1 MTMNI
6 ELHKITVRE
15 LTRGYADNNENGV
28 RAYGGRLD
36 VRPPYQREFVYG
48 EKERDAVIDTLTN
61 GFPLNVMYWA
71 VRNVADCVPQSGQP
85 ICGDADSDRADSICG
100 DADGD
105 RAKYEIIDGQQR
117 TISICQY
124 VNGDFAFN
132 FRYFHNLQPDEQE
145 QILNYEL
152 QVYICSG
159 SDSEK
164 LKWFKTI
171 NIAGK
176 ELTEQELRNAVYAGS
191 WVSDAKRYFS
201 KNGAPAA
208 KIGGDYLTGSAIRQ
222 DYLETAISWISDGNV
237 EVYMSNHQHDP
248 SAAPLWQFFQSVIT
262 WIETSF
268 RPTKERKKIMKGV
281 DWGMLYKQYKDQVFD
296 FKAVDDEVKRL
307 ILDDDVTKKT
317 GIYPYILTRKEKYLS
332 IRAFT
337 DAQKLA
343 ACERQMGF
351 CADCGQ
357 HFDLSQME
365 ADHIT
370 PWHLGG
376 KTVAENCQM
385 LCRDCNRRKSGK

>member
-1 MTMNI
+1 MNI

-15 LTRGYADNNENGV
+15 LTKGYVDNNENGV

-36 VRPPYQREFVYG
+36 VRPPYQREFVYK
-48 EKERDAVIDTLTN
+48 EKQRDAVIDTLTQ

-71 VRNVADCVPQSGQP
+71 KRIVADCVSQSGK
-85 ICGDADSDRADSICG
+85 SVCG

-105 RAKYEIIDGQQR
+105 NGSDKAQYEIIDGQQR

-152 QVYICSG
+152 QIYICSG
-159 SDSEK
+159 TDSEK
-164 LKWFKTI
+164 LKWFRTI
-171 NIAGK
+171 NIAG
-176 ELTEQELRNAVYAGS
+176 EALTEQELRNAVYAGG

-208 KIGGDYLTGSAIRQ
+208 KIGSDYLNGSAIRQ
-222 DYLETAISWISDGNV
+222 DYLETAIDWISGGNI
-237 EVYMSNHQHDP
+237 EVYMSNHQHDA

-281 DWGMLYKQYKDQVFD
+281 EWGMLYKLYKDQVFD
-296 FKAVDDEVKRL
+296 YKAIDEEVKRL

-343 ACERQMGF
+343 AYERQGGI
-351 CADCGQ
+351 CADCKQ
-357 HFDLSQME
+357 HFELSQME

-370 PWHLGG
+370 PWCDGG
-376 KTVAENCQM
+376 RTIADNCQM
-385 LCRDCNRRKSGK
+385 LCKDCNRRKSGK

>member
-1 MTMNI
+1 MQI
-6 ELHKITVRE
+6 ELHKISVRD
-15 LTRGYADNNENGV
+15 LTNGYTDNAEKGV
-28 RAYGGRLD
+28 TAYGGKLD

-48 EKERDAVIDTLTN
+48 EKQRNAVIDTLMQ

-71 VRNVADCVPQSGQP
+71 TRE
-85 ICGDADSDRADSICG
+85 
-100 DADGD
+100 DGT
-105 RAKYEIIDGQQR
+105 YEIIDGQQR

-124 VNGDFAFN
+124 VSGDFAFDM
-132 FRYFHNLQPDEQE
+132 RYFHNLEKDERE

-152 QVYICSG
+152 QIYICTG
-159 SDSEK
+159 TDSEK

-171 NIAGK
+171 NIAGEK
-176 ELTEQELRNAVYAGS
+176 LTDQELRNAVYAGS

-208 KIGGDYLTGSAIRQ
+208 KIGSDYLTGSAIRQ
-222 DYLETAISWISDGNV
+222 EYLETAISWISDGNI
-237 EVYMSNHQHDP
+237 ESYMANHQHDA

-262 WIETSF
+262 WIESTF

-281 DWGMLYKQYKDQVFD
+281 NWGALYKQYKDQVFD
-296 FKAVDDEVKRL
+296 FKEIDEEVKRL
-307 ILDDDVTKKT
+307 VLDDDVTKKT

-343 ACERQMGF
+343 AYERQGGV
-351 CADCGQ
+351 CPICGER
-357 HFDLSQME
+357 FELSQME

-370 PWHLGG
+370 PWHDGG
-376 KTVAENCQM
+376 RTVAENCQM
-385 LCRDCNRRKSGK
+385 LCRTCNREKSGK

>member
-1 MTMNI
+1 MQI
-6 ELHKITVRE
+6 QLHRITVRE
-15 LTRGYADNNENGV
+15 LTAGYQDNNENGV

-36 VRPPYQREFVYG
+36 VRPPYQREFVYK
-48 EKERDAVIDTLTN
+48 EKQRDAVIDTLTQ

-71 VRNVADCVPQSGQP
+71 VRD
-85 ICGDADSDRADSICG
+85 
-100 DADGD
+100 DGTF
-105 RAKYEIIDGQQR
+105 EIIDGQQR

-124 VNGDFAFN
+124 VNGDFAYM
-132 FRYFHNLQPDEQE
+132 FRYFHNLQPDEQK
-145 QILNYEL
+145 QILDYEL

-171 NIAGK
+171 NIAGE

-208 KIGGDYLTGSAIRQ
+208 KIGSDYLTGSAIRQ
-222 DYLETAISWISDGNV
+222 DYLETAISWMSDGNI
-237 EVYMSNHQHDP
+237 EVYMANHQHDA
-248 SAAPLWQFFQSVIT
+248 SAAPLWQFFQAVIT

-268 RPTKERKKIMKGV
+268 RPNKERKKIMKGV
-281 DWGMLYKQYKDQVFD
+281 DWGMLYKQFKDEVFD
-296 FKAVDDEVKRL
+296 YQKIDEEVKRL

-317 GIYPYILTRKEKYLS
+317 GIYHYILTRKEKYLS

-343 ACERQMGF
+343 AYERQGGI
-351 CADCGQ
+351 CADCGK
-357 HFDLSQME
+357 HFELSQME

-370 PWHLGG
+370 PWCDGG
-376 KTVAENCQM
+376 RTIADNCQM
-385 LCRDCNRRKSGK
+385 LCRECNRRKSGK

>member
-1 MTMNI
+1 MNI

-15 LTRGYADNNENGV
+15 LTKGYADNNENGV

-85 ICGDADSDRADSICG
+85 ICGDADGDRADSICE

-105 RAKYEIIDGQQR
+105 KAKYEIIDGQQR

-176 ELTEQELRNAVYAGS
+176 ELTEQELRNAVYAGM

-307 ILDDDVTKKT
+307 IFDDDVTKKT

-337 DAQKLA
+337 DAQKLSA
-343 ACERQMGF
+343 YERQMGF

>member
-343 ACERQMGF
+343 AYERQMGF

-357 HFDLSQME
+357 HFELSQME

>member
-1 MTMNI
+1 MNI

-15 LTRGYADNNENGV
+15 LTNGYVDNNENGV
-28 RAYGGRLD
+28 RAYGGKLD
-36 VRPPYQREFVYG
+36 VRPPFQREFVYK
-48 EKERDAVIDTLTN
+48 EKQRDAVIDTLTQ

-71 VRNVADCVPQSGQP
+71 VRE
-85 ICGDADSDRADSICG
+85 
-100 DADGD
+100 DGT
-105 RAKYEIIDGQQR
+105 YEIIDGQQR

-124 VNGDFAFN
+124 VNGDFAFD
-132 FRYFHNLQPDEQE
+132 FRYFHNLQQDEQD

-159 SDSEK
+159 TDSEK

-171 NIAGK
+171 NIAGE
-176 ELTEQELRNAVYAGS
+176 ELTVQELRNAVYAGP
-191 WVSDAKRYFS
+191 WVTDAKRYFS
-201 KNGAPAA
+201 KNGCPAA
-208 KIGGDYLTGSAIRQ
+208 KIGSDYLTSSAIRQ

-237 EVYMSNHQHDP
+237 EVFMSNHQHDA

-281 DWGMLYKQYKDQVFD
+281 EWGMLYKQYKDEVID
-296 FKAVDDEVKRL
+296 YKKVDEEVSRL
-307 ILDDDVTKKT
+307 VLDDDVTKKV

-337 DAQKLA
+337 DAQKLSA
-343 ACERQMGF
+343 YERQRGF
-351 CADCGQ
+351 CADCKQ
-357 HFDLSQME
+357 HIELSQME

-376 KTVAENCQM
+376 RTIAENCQM
-385 LCRDCNRRKSGK
+385 LCRECNRRKSGK